1 MKQLVLVAALIALPL
16 SASAGPKEK
25 AEAQTHIQKATA
37 AHEAGSFDVA
47 LVELEAAYGL
57 DPQPDLLYAI
67 GQVQAKLNNCPA
79 AITYYEKFLAT
90 NPGPEPTAAT
100 NEAINTCKAQM
111 AATTQVQPV
120 EQMPVAQPQQPPPPP
135 PPEPR
140 KFDVIGTT
148 LVGLG
153 VVSTVVGVVMY
164 SSAVND
170 LDDAENAPTYQ
181 EHETLVDDAHSKRT
195 YAVIFTAAGV
205 AAIGVGAWHYLTFR
219 KKEQSRVSVTPTTTG
234 GMVSWQGSF

>member
-16 SASAGPKEK
+16 SASAGPME
-25 AEAQTHIQKATA
+25 EAQTHIQKATA

-47 LVELEAAYGL
+47 LVELEAAYAL
-57 DPQPDLLYAI
+57 DPQPDLLYAL
-67 GQVQAKLNNCPA
+67 GQVQTKLNNCPVA
-79 AITYYEKFLAT
+79 MTYYEKFLAT
-90 NPGPEPTAAT
+90 KPGPEPTAAT
-100 NEAINTCKAQM
+100 NEAINVCKTQM
-111 AATTQVQPV
+111 ATAPQP
-120 EQMPVAQPQQPPPPP
+120 EPTLDQPVAQPEPPPPP

-140 KFDVIGTT
+140 QFDVIGTT

-153 VVSTVVGVVMY
+153 VISTVVGVVMY

-170 LDDAENAPTYQ
+170 LDDAEIAPTYQ
-181 EHETLVDDAHSKRT
+181 EHQTLVDDAHSKRT

-205 AAIGVGAWHYLTFR
+205 AAIGVGAWHYLSFR

-234 GMVSWQGSF
+234 GMVTWQGSF